1 MKKIT
6 VIGAGNVGATT
17 AKNIAAK
24 DIAEEIVLLDVKE
37 GLAEGKALD
46 IKESS
51 SIEDF
56 DSDVIG
62 YTDDYSKTADSD
74 ITVITSG
81 ITRKPGMSR
90 DDLIYTNAT
99 IIKEVTRKIMQY
111 SSNTMIIVVSN
122 PLDVMTYIA
131 FRTSGLP
138 SNRVFGMAGVL
149 DAARLK
155 TFVADELDVSPND
168 VQTLLLG
175 GHGDAMVPL
184 PRYTTVSGIPI
195 TELIPGD
202 KLNAIVER
210 TRNGGGEI
218 LNLMGTSAFVAP
230 AAAITQMVDSIAHDR
245 KTIMPVC
252 TLLKGQYGMKNIFIG
267 VPVVIGKNGV
277 EKVIEIDLNEM
288 EKQMFE
294 KSADDVRAIMEMVNK
309 VQETTVE

>member
-230 AAAITQMVDSIAHDR
+230 AAAITQWWI
-245 KTIMPVC
+245 
-252 TLLKGQYGMKNIFIG
+252 LLLMTEKPSCRC
-267 VPVVIGKNGV
+267 VPC
-277 EKVIEIDLNEM
+277 
-288 EKQMFE
+288 
-294 KSADDVRAIMEMVNK
+294 
-309 VQETTVE
+309 

>member
-138 SNRVFGMAGVL
+138 SNRVFGM
-149 DAARLK
+149 
-155 TFVADELDVSPND
+155 DELDVSPND

-288 EKQMFE
+288 EKQMFD
-294 KSADDVRAIMEMVNK
+294 KSADNVRAIMEMVNK

>member
-99 IIKEVTRKIMQY
+99 IIKEVKRKIMQY
-111 SSNTMIIVVSN
+111 
-122 PLDVMTYIA
+122 
-131 FRTSGLP
+131 
-138 SNRVFGMAGVL
+138 
-149 DAARLK
+149 
-155 TFVADELDVSPND
+155 
-168 VQTLLLG
+168 
-175 GHGDAMVPL
+175 
-184 PRYTTVSGIPI
+184 
-195 TELIPGD
+195 
-202 KLNAIVER
+202 
-210 TRNGGGEI
+210 
-218 LNLMGTSAFVAP
+218 
-230 AAAITQMVDSIAHDR
+230 
-245 KTIMPVC
+245 
-252 TLLKGQYGMKNIFIG
+252 
-267 VPVVIGKNGV
+267 
-277 EKVIEIDLNEM
+277 
-288 EKQMFE
+288 
-294 KSADDVRAIMEMVNK
+294 
-309 VQETTVE
+309 